1 MQSLTSRLHTR
12 ILSHIPKCD
21 KTRFLWLKV
30 DREDYGYEIFGR
42 LGFRASPKWPARSGQ
57 WPSVSSDVFP
67 GLYWGY
73 RLPQATR
80 FLPSSNPKLSVDH
93 TATEEGGRGLK
104 GGGGWDGDWE
114 GRVAGKTKRE
124 PSQRP
129 LGIDR
134 QPSWK
139 LDQTIARASRIDINE
154 AGLQHWFGEGRK
166 WDGEGVGE

>member
-30 DREDYGYEIFGR
+30 DHEDYGYEIFGR

-93 TATEEGGRGLK
+93 TATEEGGRGSK
-104 GGGGWDGDWE
+104 EVGVAGMGI
-114 GRVAGKTKRE
+114 GRVGWLARLNASHHNVHSGLTDSPVE
-124 PSQRP
+124 S
-129 LGIDR
+129 LTR
-134 QPSWK
+134 Q
-139 LDQTIARASRIDINE
+139 LHELR
-154 AGLQHWFGEGRK
+154 G
-166 WDGEGVGE
+166 